1 MLLATRRDQPPA
13 TDQPTETMLEFDASE
28 LADLHNHLV
37 PAVDDGA
44 RSIQEAVHHLCA
56 LARDGVRRLAV
67 SPHLDARLV
76 HQPGALGERL
86 ERLEAGFHELVTA
99 CAGRTD
105 VPRLQFGQEIL
116 APDPSTAE
124 AAFAVASLGIGGT
137 RYALIEFGF
146 DLGDDP
152 PGVVRA
158 VRAAGRHP
166 IVAHPERY
174 RRNGGPVDI
183 TEIRAW
189 KEAGALLQ
197 LNGGSLLGG
206 YGEAIEELAWGLLRE
221 GLIDLISTDHHADAR
236 PVSPAQVGRRL
247 VARGAAEQARLL
259 LSENPLRILNDQD
272 TVPVPCWT
280 VPVAA

>member
-1 MLLATRRDQPPA
+1 MP
-13 TDQPTETMLEFDASE
+13 EFNASE

-44 RSIQEAVHHLCA
+44 RSIQESVNHLRA

-76 HQPGALGERL
+76 HEPRGLTERL
-86 ERLEAGFHELVTA
+86 ERLQAAFHELVTA

-105 VPRLQFGQEIL
+105 VPHLQFGQEIL
-116 APDPSTAE
+116 VPDPGTAE
-124 AAFAVASLGIGGT
+124 AAFAAADLGIGGT

-158 VRAAGRHP
+158 VRAAGRLP

-174 RRNGGPVDI
+174 RRDGSTVGI
-183 TEIRAW
+183 EEIRAW
-189 KEAGALLQ
+189 KDAGALLQ
-197 LNGGSLLGG
+197 LNGGSILGG
-206 YGEAIEELAWGLLRE
+206 YGETIEELAWRLLQE
-221 GLIDLISTDHHADAR
+221 GIIDLISTDHHADAR
-236 PVSPAQVGRRL
+236 PVSPAQVGQRL
-247 VARGAAEQARLL
+247 VARGAEEQARLL
-259 LSENPLRILNDQD
+259 LSENPLRILADRE
-272 TVPVPCWT
+272 TLAVPRWT
-280 VPVAA
+280 VSAAA

>member
-1 MLLATRRDQPPA
+1 MP
-13 TDQPTETMLEFDASE
+13 EFNASE

-44 RSIQEAVHHLCA
+44 RSIQESVNHLRA

-76 HQPGALGERL
+76 HEPGALAERF
-86 ERLEAGFHELVTA
+86 ERLEAAFHELVTA

-105 VPRLQFGQEIL
+105 VPQLQFGQEIL
-116 APDPSTAE
+116 VPDPGTAE
-124 AAFAVASLGIGGT
+124 AAFAAARLGIGGT

-146 DLGDDP
+146 DLGDDA

-158 VRAAGRHP
+158 ARAAGRLP

-174 RRNGGPVDI
+174 RRNGAPTTVD
-183 TEIRAW
+183 EIRTW
-189 KEAGALLQ
+189 KDAGALLQ
-197 LNGGSLLGG
+197 LNGGSILGG
-206 YGEAIEELAWGLLRE
+206 YGEGIEELAWRLLRE

-236 PVSPAQVGRRL
+236 PVSPAEVGRRL
-247 VARGAAEQARLL
+247 AARGAAEQARLL
-259 LSENPLRILNDQD
+259 LSENPLRILTDRD
-272 TVPVPCWT
+272 TLPVPRWT
-280 VPVAA
+280 VSAAA